1 MHFCRASGGVT
12 FGDMLQTFTVTT
24 LIAVA
29 ILAAAD
35 AAQDP
40 MFSGGD
46 RYERFMG
53 RWSRELAPAL
63 VKLADVRDGDAVL
76 DVGSGTGALSA
87 AVAAA
92 APSSRI
98 VGIDPAASYVAFARQ
113 RHPGDRIRFEVG
125 DAQHLRFGDAT
136 FDRTLSLL
144 VLNFIPDRTRAL
156 NEMIRVT
163 RPGGVV
169 ASAVWDYGQGME
181 MLRVFWD
188 EAAALDPAASA
199 RDERHMPLSRDGE
212 LEAFWRAHRL
222 RDVSARAL
230 SIRARFSS
238 FDDYWSPFLEKQG
251 PAGDYVEDLRPGQ
264 REQLRLRLR
273 KRLLGD
279 GPDRPI
285 VLDARAWAVRGTV
298 P

>member
-1 MHFCRASGGVT
+1 MHFRRASGGVT

-230 SIRARFSS
+230 SMRTRFSS